1 MILLVAFVL
10 GLFFIV
16 STQFINNKRKLYKT
30 QYIMLNNIYDNIILK
45 IINIKDFEETK
56 NIDNIINRNIYEL
69 KNHIYKLNTNNEH
82 SIDERKAMISTISQI
97 EKLSLI
103 IDSISKKEN
112 NYVDVLNDLSYK
124 IGNLKNKY
132 TKNNSYK
139 SIGNKIE
146 IDYIIDNLYYQRD
159 NLNKIHIQK

>member
-1 MILLVAFVL
+1 M
-10 GLFFIV
+10 
-16 STQFINNKRKLYKT
+16 
-30 QYIMLNNIYDNIILK
+30 
-45 IINIKDFEETK
+45 
-56 NIDNIINRNIYEL
+56 
-69 KNHIYKLNTNNEH
+69 EH
-82 SIDERKAMISTISQI
+82 SIDERKATISTISQI

>member
-69 KNHIYKLNTNNEH
+69 KNHIYKLNTNNG
-82 SIDERKAMISTISQI
+82 T
-97 EKLSLI
+97 
-103 IDSISKKEN
+103 
-112 NYVDVLNDLSYK
+112 
-124 IGNLKNKY
+124 
-132 TKNNSYK
+132 
-139 SIGNKIE
+139 
-146 IDYIIDNLYYQRD
+146 
-159 NLNKIHIQK
+159 